1 MTISMMIH
9 VLLIKLIPNISLI
22 IGEVMYLCK
31 WAFPTGMTRG
41 HLVRVKVGCTYKVE
55 APIRQNGMCIFCLW

>member
-31 WAFPTGMTRG
+31 
-41 HLVRVKVGCTYKVE
+41 
-55 APIRQNGMCIFCLW
+55 

>member
-22 IGEVMYLCK
+22 GEVMYVCK
-31 WAFPTGMTRG
+31 WAFPTGMTCG
-41 HLVRVKVGCTYKVE
+41 HLARVKVGCTYEIE
-55 APIRQNGMCIFCLW
+55 APIRQNRMYIFCLW